1 MIALI
6 IGLCLI
12 MVSLIPRDNDKDQND
27 PPREDKDDDE
37 LENDKRKLDL
47 ILSIG

>member
-6 IGLCLI
+6 IGLCL
-12 MVSLIPRDNDKDQND
+12 MLVSLIPRDNDKDRKD
-27 PPREDKDDDE
+27 PPREDKDEDE